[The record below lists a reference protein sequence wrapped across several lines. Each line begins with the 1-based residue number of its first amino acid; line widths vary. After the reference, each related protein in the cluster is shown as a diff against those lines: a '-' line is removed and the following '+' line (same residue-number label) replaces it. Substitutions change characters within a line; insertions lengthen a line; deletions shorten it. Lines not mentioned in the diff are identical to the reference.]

1 VLKVVEIKELLDA
14 IRTWGYKI
22 NIPSFEYLSHAKLWG
37 NMYAAAFSNC
47 VAAESSSADLKENT
61 IKRLDKLMDVMAES
75 EQDDDTDTTNL
86 HGAMQG
92 IPTAGTILETF
103 EFPKDPIVYCES
115 DYYGLIVAFRSPT
128 FQSL

>member
-1 VLKVVEIKELLDA
+1 MVEIKELLDA

-37 NMYAAAFSNC
+37 NMYAAAFRNC

-86 HGAMQG
+86 IHNIGEKLTSICNNACQ
-92 IPTAGTILETF
+92 LSR
-103 EFPKDPIVYCES
+103 D
-115 DYYGLIVAFRSPT
+115 
-128 FQSL
+128 